1 MHGYRSVDFLIVP
14 TPDAD
19 LGLVCPSC
27 GEPGSQ
33 VQMQFLSRYHPLT
46 FLGLLGGILP
56 ALLIASITRQN
67 ARVRV
72 PHCSKCAEV
81 KRLAAQVRIV
91 AILAVVLWIALG
103 CGLILVDHLG
113 LGLAVMAHG
122 AFSGIFVAL
131 VSTRLT
137 GLRLVQVDGA
147 WAILAGVSPL
157 YFERAGIPELPA
169 PAYLKQ
175 YQPDLL
181 APFMDE

>member
-1 MHGYRSVDFLIVP
+1 MRKLLCQLS
-14 TPDAD
+14 A
-19 LGLVCPSC
+19 GLRLVGPAF
-27 GEPGSQ
+27 Q
-33 VQMQFLSRYHPLT
+33 QKHNRLSRAV
-46 FLGLLGGILP
+46 LP
-56 ALLIASITRQN
+56 APPLILQALRYNN
-67 ARVRV
+67 A
-72 PHCSKCAEV
+72 
-81 KRLAAQVRIV
+81 RLAAQVRIV